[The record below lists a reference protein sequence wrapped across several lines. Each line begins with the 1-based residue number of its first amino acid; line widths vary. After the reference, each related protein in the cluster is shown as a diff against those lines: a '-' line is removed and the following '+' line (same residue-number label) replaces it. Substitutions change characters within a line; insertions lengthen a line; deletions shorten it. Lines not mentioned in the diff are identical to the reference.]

1 MAYYRIKFK
10 KIPYFILSNYSTS
23 LASRRRLAV
32 DLGAAARRPKS
43 VTLLSILRGRQRS
56 RLEYENNAPRI
67 QPVTRADQY
76 ARAAHRAI
84 PKNTDHPLLLSSY
97 EAQQGMGR
105 RRKSRVE
112 KIPHRTRPKQPNP
125 PIRSRYIVR
134 ISRPERIP
142 LVSAPPHDGSATF
155 STWSAPAVSAE
166 VFAAL
171 LEAPAGAP
179 AK

>member
-1 MAYYRIKFK
+1 MKLNK
-10 KIPYFILSNYSTS
+10 EWGEGEN
-23 LASRRRLAV
+23 LASRRYL
-32 DLGAAARRPKS
+32 
-43 VTLLSILRGRQRS
+43 T
-56 RLEYENNAPRI
+56 
-67 QPVTRADQY
+67 TRA
-76 ARAAHRAI
+76 
-84 PKNTDHPLLLSSY
+84 P
-97 EAQQGMGR
+97 M
-105 RRKSRVE
+105 
-112 KIPHRTRPKQPNP
+112 QPNP